1 MLKTCGGRVDG
12 SHMKA
17 TVGLAATLAF
27 GFICSWAKAQDA
39 DIVITIEDLTL
50 PSQSSASNFTV
61 ITESDIAEYGYSSI
75 IDVLERNSSFRASTD
90 STGAKRSSAIDLR
103 GFGETAARN
112 IAIVLDGV
120 PLNNPTLE
128 VPNLGLIPL
137 SQVTEIRLIPSGGGV
152 LFGNGA
158 VGGVIAISTKNQNGI
173 YRPSYELNG
182 GSFGFTQISA
192 KHSLIGADY
201 VISGDIVEQSSDG
214 YRHFNDS
221 DLTSGRLE
229 YRIDRDFDFSLSHLR
244 SLDQRNAAGASTEAV
259 LDLDRRGSS
268 INDRSSV
275 NYRQAITDLGVGFNQ
290 GQSHYRGTIS
300 HRQSDQNGQYENPS
314 YGNIQQNLDLV
325 NGRFEISNLPASES
339 TFDYLAGIE
348 LTKGKYSSLY
358 ITPFRKQSSAAIFTQ
373 FTKQLGSLSTTVG
386 GRLQSVSDTMDN
398 GFESKANLTAID
410 IGIIKSVGE
419 LDVYARADQTF
430 RFATL
435 DEQSSSGS
443 ALRPQRGEGLE
454 LGIRALNFSS
464 RIFTIWNKD
473 EILFDA
479 NDTSQSVFGSNI
491 NVEKTHRLGADFKVT
506 FSPLRET
513 DVITQ
518 VSYVDTKI
526 NAGSFAGSE
535 IPGVSKMQASMTV
548 NTRISDSIKVNLSHR
563 WYSSGYAITDY
574 ENDLGKHNGY
584 TTTAASM
591 TFVQPEW
598 LVGFSVK
605 NLFDVT
611 HDSYVYDSYGT
622 LKRTPAEPISFWLT
636 FKYTPE

>member
-1 MLKTCGGRVDG
+1 
-12 SHMKA
+12 MKSTA
-17 TVGLAATLAF
+17 KLAATLAF
-27 GFICSWAKAQDA
+27 GFICSLANAQDA
-39 DIVITIEDLTL
+39 DIVVFIEDLTL
-50 PSQSSASNFTV
+50 PSHSPASNFTV
-61 ITESDIAEYGYSSI
+61 ITESDIAEGGYSSI

-128 VPNLGLIPL
+128 APNLGLIPL

-158 VGGVIAISTKNQNGI
+158 VGGVIEISTKNQNGI

-182 GSFGFTQISA
+182 GSFGFAQISA
-192 KHSLIGADY
+192 KHSLIGSDY

-221 DLTSGRLE
+221 DLTAGRLE

-259 LDLDRRGSS
+259 LALDRRDSS

-275 NYRQAITDLGVGFNQ
+275 NYRQAITDVKVGFNR
-290 GQSHYRGTIS
+290 GMNHYRGTIS
-300 HRQSDQNGQYENPS
+300 HRQSDQDGKYENPS

-325 NGRFEISNLPASES
+325 NSRFEISSLPAPES
-339 TFDYLAGIE
+339 TLDYLAGLE
-348 LTKGKYSSLY
+348 FTKGKYSSLY
-358 ITPFRKQSSAAIFTQ
+358 ITPFRKQSSAAVFTQ

-386 GRLQSVSDTMDN
+386 GRLQSVSDIMDN
-398 GFESKANLTAID
+398 GFESKANLRAFD
-410 IGIIKSVGE
+410 IGIVKSIGE
-419 LDVYARADQTF
+419 IDVYARADQTF

-443 ALRPQRGEGLE
+443 ALRPQIGEELEIGL
-454 LGIRALNFSS
+454 RASNFSS
-464 RIFTIWNKD
+464 RVFTIWNKD

-479 NDTSQSVFGSNI
+479 NDSSQSIFGSNI
-491 NVEKTHRLGADFKVT
+491 NVDKTHRVGADIEVT
-506 FSPLRET
+506 FSPWRET
-513 DVITQ
+513 DVTTQ
-518 VSYVDTKI
+518 IAYVDTKI
-526 NAGSFAGSE
+526 KAGSFAGSE
-535 IPGVSKMQASMTV
+535 IPGVSKTQAGMTV
-548 NTRISDSIKVNLSHR
+548 NTNLTDTVRVNLSHR
-563 WYSSGYAITDY
+563 WYSSAYAITDY
-574 ENDLGKHNGY
+574 ENDLGRHNGY
-584 TTTAASM
+584 TTTAASL
-591 TFVQPEW
+591 TFIQPEW
-598 LVGFSVK
+598 LFGFSVK

>member
-1 MLKTCGGRVDG
+1 
-12 SHMKA
+12 MKS
-17 TVGLAATLAF
+17 TVRLAPVLAF
-27 GFICSWAKAQDA
+27 AFGCSWANAEDAEDA
-39 DIVITIEDLTL
+39 DIIIAIEDLTL
-50 PSQSSASNFTV
+50 PSYLSGSNVTV
-61 ITESDIAEYGYSSI
+61 ITESDIAGGGYSSI
-75 IDVLERNSSFRASTD
+75 SDVLERNSSFRASTD

-120 PLNNPTLE
+120 SLNNPTLE
-128 VPNLGLIPL
+128 APNLGLIPL

-158 VGGVIAISTKNQNGI
+158 VGGVIEISTKSQNGI

-182 GSFGFTQISA
+182 GSFGFAQIAA
-192 KHSLIGADY
+192 KQSLIGTDY

-229 YRIDRDFDFSLSHLR
+229 YRLDRQVDFSLSHLR
-244 SLDQRNAAGASTEAV
+244 SLDQRNAAGAASEV
-259 LDLDRRGSS
+259 VIDSDRRNSS

-275 NYRQAITDLGVGFNQ
+275 NYRQAITDLRVGFSQ
-290 GQSHYRGTIS
+290 EQSHYRATLS
-300 HRQSDQNGQYENPS
+300 HRQSDQDGKYENPS

-325 NGRFEISNLPASES
+325 NGRFEMSNLPTSES

-358 ITPFRKQSSAAIFTQ
+358 ITPFRKQSSAAIFAQ
-373 FTKQLGSLSTTVG
+373 FTKRHGSLSTTVG
-386 GRLQSVSDTMDN
+386 GRLQSVADTMDN
-398 GFESKANLTAID
+398 GFESKADLTAFD
-410 IGIIKSVGE
+410 IGIIGSLGE
-419 LDVYARADQTF
+419 LEIYARADQTF

-443 ALRPQRGEGLE
+443 ALRPQLGEGLE
-454 LGIRALNFSS
+454 LGLKASNFSS
-464 RIFTIWNKD
+464 RVFNIWNTD

-479 NDTSQSVFGSNI
+479 NDTSQSPFGSNI
-491 NVEKTHRLGADFKVT
+491 NVDKTHRVGADISFT
-506 FSPLRET
+506 FSPLNET
-513 DVITQ
+513 DVVTQ
-518 VSYVDTKI
+518 VSYVDTTI
-526 NAGSFAGSE
+526 DAGNFAGSE
-535 IPGVSKMQASMTV
+535 IPGVSKTQASMTV
-548 NTRISDSIKVNLSHR
+548 NTKLSDNIKMNLSHH
-563 WYSSGYAITDY
+563 WYSSAYAITDY
-574 ENDLGKHNGY
+574 ENDSGRHNGY
-584 TTTAASM
+584 TTTTASI
-591 TFVQPEW
+591 TFLRPEW

-636 FKYTPE
+636 LKYTPE